1 VPVFLH
7 TDLVAFSKTIR
18 IDLRVL
24 SERLLRTILKLE
36 VFGRKRGGFQ
46 VAREAGQQKKPRK
59 LYAMLSKKTVQLP
72 LSLWNLTPDPTP
84 VHSPASSVDGDTED
98 EVIMDSRP
106 LSVAIPA
113 FCAMRPTLD
122 EVLSNTAPYPYT
134 LGAFMAYL
142 STNHCLETLEFT
154 TAAKR
159 YGERYRTVSRQ
170 IGESPIYSECQ
181 QTQQLRM
188 LWQRLLNAYVIPGS
202 PREINLSYEVRD
214 RLLEYANADAPPQPE
229 ILEPALRRMH
239 DLMEESIF
247 IPFLN
252 SLASSAH
259 ILPSEPPPDLD
270 DRPNQSNSSLDEPP
284 LTLRRAASR
293 SRRVS
298 PQSSMDFASQRY
310 PIGVSTRTFGSL
322 GRAGS
327 RLSTTSGDSGS
338 PTLTDDSGVSM
349 LPNPGVEEPMTPPT
363 TPPSGDLNPY
373 PGYSPKSKGDNP
385 FKKMGM
391 KLGFKKKSGSRDLG
405 FPGED

>member
-1 VPVFLH
+1 
-7 TDLVAFSKTIR
+7 
-18 IDLRVL
+18 
-24 SERLLRTILKLE
+24 
-36 VFGRKRGGFQ
+36 VFGRKRGGF
-46 VAREAGQQKKPRK
+46 RESRETGPKKKPRK
-59 LYAMLSKKTVQLP
+59 LYAMLSKKTIQLP

-84 VHSPASSVDGDTED
+84 VHSPTSSVDGDTED
-98 EVIMDSRP
+98 EVNMDPRP

-113 FCAMRPTLD
+113 FCAMRPTLK
-122 EVLSNTAPYPYT
+122 EVLANTAPYPYT
-134 LGAFMAYL
+134 LSAFTAYL

-154 TAAKR
+154 MAVKR
-159 YGERYRTVSRQ
+159 YGEDYRAVSRQ

-181 QTQQLRM
+181 QTQKLRM

-214 RLLEYANADAPPQPE
+214 RLLEYATADTPPPPE
-229 ILEPALRRMH
+229 ILEPARRRMH

-259 ILPSEPPPDLD
+259 ILPESLQSDFD
-270 DRPNQSNSSLDEPP
+270 DRSNLSSSSLDEPP
-284 LTLRRAASR
+284 LRRAVSR

-298 PQSSMDFASQRY
+298 PQSSMTDFSSQRY
-310 PIGVSTRTFGSL
+310 PVGGFPGRTAFGSI
-322 GRAGS
+322 RGS

-338 PTLTDDSGVSM
+338 PTLTDDSGMSM
-349 LPNPGVEEPMTPPT
+349 LPNPAEEPMTPPT
-363 TPPSGDLNPY
+363 TPPSSDLNLY
-373 PGYSPKSKGDNP
+373 PGYSPKSRGDNP